1 MLKSDEVS
9 QQIVIEQ
16 RELSELIENTGGR
29 DSDKVLEK
37 SRMIDRLI
45 VAFYHLKKE
54 EKTMFRAKKP

>member
-1 MLKSDEVS
+1 MLKSDKVS
-9 QQIVIEQ
+9 QQIVIAQ

-45 VAFYHLKKE
+45 VTFYNLKK
-54 EKTMFRAKKP
+54 KNKA